1 MILVDVDEIIM
12 MDVMLQESEQVVV
25 VVDGYDDGGGFLKA

>member
-25 VVDGYDDGGGFLKA
+25 VDGYDDGGGFLKA